1 MTAISRLA
9 TMGLAKEST
18 PGTWLAPQIG
28 IPFTKGDFEDM
39 YTELKD
45 ESYRGNDTV
54 LQGMYQGVVHC
65 EWQIDVLCYPDLLGH
80 FLAGVIGPDTV
91 TPATSTTLSAG
102 TTVGATSIQTAV
114 SLAAGTVVKI
124 GTGAALE
131 YAWTDGAATGTGPYT
146 SNITTVLG
154 KTGTSRV
161 GLANTHSSS
170 DPVVT
175 TTTHTFKQSTAALP
189 TYSLTVYDTT
199 QTLSASWARLSDLQL
214 KIDPKG
220 AVTASI
226 KYISFPTVPQTTQTE
241 TFSTYDPLLGWS
253 WAMTNAGASSTRGLS
268 LDATVKRATEAIA
281 SSDGNQ
287 TPREVFAGP
296 IEVDGSYKAIFENQ
310 TDMNLY
316 LQYTQTAT
324 TAQLQQPVARGG
336 QSLSLTMSKSG
347 YYKGKRDLSQPYVQ
361 ADFSLSGIYNTT
373 DGGAVQAVLQNWST
387 SAY

>member
-1 MTAISRLA
+1 MTQISRLA
-9 TMGLAKEST
+9 TLGLARESVA
-18 PGTWLAPQIG
+18 GTWLAPTVG
-28 IPFTKGDFEDM
+28 IPFLKGDYEDM
-39 YTELKD
+39 FTELKD
-45 ESYRGNDTV
+45 ESVRGNDTV
-54 LQGMYQGVVHC
+54 LQGMYQGVVHA
-65 EWQIDVLCYPDLLGH
+65 EWNLDVLMYPDLLGH
-80 FLAGVIGPDTV
+80 FLCGVIGPDTV

-114 SLAAGTVVKI
+114 ALPAGTVCKV

-131 YAWTDGAATGTGPYT
+131 YAWTDGVATGAGPYT

-154 KTGTSRV
+154 KTGTNRV
-161 GLANTHSSS
+161 GLANTHNSS

-189 TYSLTVYDTT
+189 TYSLTLYDTT
-199 QTLSASWARLSDLQL
+199 QTVSCSYCRLSDLQL

-220 AVTASI
+220 AVTATI
-226 KYISFPTVPQTTQTE
+226 KYVSFPSVTQSLQAE

-253 WAMTNAGASSTRGLS
+253 WTMNNAGATSTRGLS
-268 LDATVKRATEAIA
+268 FDVTVKRTTEAIQ
-281 SSDGNQ
+281 SSDGIQ
-287 TPREVFAGP
+287 APREIFAGP
-296 IEVDGSYKAIFENQ
+296 IEVDGTYKAIFENQ

-324 TAQLQQPVARGG
+324 TAQLQQPVVRGG

-347 YYKGKRDLSQPYVQ
+347 YFKGKRDLSQPYVQ
-361 ADFSLSGIYNTT
+361 ADFSIAGIYNTT
-373 DGGAVQAVLQNWST
+373 DGGAVQAVLNNFQS

>member
-1 MTAISRLA
+1 MTQISRLA
-9 TMGLAKEST
+9 TLGLAKET
-18 PGTWLAPQIG
+18 TAGTWLAPTIG
-28 IPFTKGDFEDM
+28 IPFTKADFEDM

-45 ESYRGNDTV
+45 ESVRGNDTV
-54 LQGMYQGVVHC
+54 LQGLYQGVVHC
-65 EWQIDVLCYPDLLGH
+65 EWNIDVLCYPDLLGH

-91 TPATSTTLSAG
+91 TPATATTLSAS
-102 TTVGATSIQTAV
+102 TIAGATSIQTPVALPAGSV
-114 SLAAGTVVKI
+114 IRIDTAANI
-124 GTGAALE
+124 E

-154 KTGTSRV
+154 KIGANRV
-161 GLANTHSSS
+161 GLSLPHTSS
-170 DPVVT
+170 VAVTT

-199 QTLSASWARLSDLQL
+199 QTLSTSWARLSDLQL

-220 AVTASI
+220 AVTATI
-226 KYISFPTVPQTTQTE
+226 KYVSFPSVTQSLQTE

-253 WAMTNAGASSTRGLS
+253 WNMTNAGAASTRGLTYD
-268 LDATVKRATEAIA
+268 LTVKRTTEAIA
-281 SSDGNQ
+281 SSDGTQ
-287 TPREVFAGP
+287 APREIFAGP
-296 IEVDGSYKAIFENQ
+296 IEVDGTYKAIFESQ

-324 TAQLQQPVARGG
+324 TATLQQPVVRGG

-361 ADFSLSGIYNTT
+361 ADFSLAGIWNST
-373 DGGAVQAVLQNWST
+373 DGGAVQATLANFQT